1 MSMRQAIVWPLTTD
15 QATFE
20 PYYVFG
26 EASRFPEILRRELQ
40 GHISDVLANATFE
53 NEDTLK
59 RARSFISYMPNNR
72 GEDDTKYVV
81 ETFHQLTDDL
91 ALEFEDC
98 EQLAQWRVRLFQSD
112 AGVVAG

>member
-40 GHISDVLANATFE
+40 GHISDVLANLIFE
-53 NEDTLK
+53 NQDTLK
-59 RARSFISYMPNNR
+59 QARRFISYMPNNR
-72 GEDDTKYVV
+72 SEDDTKYVV
-81 ETFHQLTDDL
+81 DTFVELSDAMAEEIGDN
-91 ALEFEDC
+91 
-98 EQLAQWRVRLFQSD
+98 EQLAQWRVRLFSD

>member
-1 MSMRQAIVWPLTTD
+1 MNMRQAIVWPLTTD

-26 EASRFPEILRRELQ
+26 EASKFPEILRRELQ
-40 GHISDVLANATFE
+40 GHISDVLANLIFE
-53 NEDTLK
+53 NQDTLK
-59 RARSFISYMPNNR
+59 RARRFISYMPDKK

-81 ETFHQLTDDL
+81 DTFVELSDAL
-91 ALEFEDC
+91 AEEIGNND
-98 EQLAQWRVRLFQSD
+98 QLAQWRVRLFQSN